1 MESASNIVIGLL
13 HYYHY
18 KTVLMDLEMPLH
30 KLRHKMTEILTV
42 CVCTLETCRKN
53 LKEYRVNLDVKTGG
67 EMRTQGNAWA
77 IDLELG
83 NMMKND

>member
-1 MESASNIVIGLL
+1 
-13 HYYHY
+13 
-18 KTVLMDLEMPLH
+18 
-30 KLRHKMTEILTV
+30 MTEILTV

-53 LKEYRVNLDVKTGG
+53 LKEYRGNLDVKTGG
-67 EMRTQGNAWA
+67 GIRTQGNAWA